1 MTYLNN
7 KREINLLKESL
18 NSINNAI
25 KSINNEEPI
34 DIVELELKNS
44 WEYLG
49 EIIGESYKEELID
62 EMFKR
67 FCLGK

>member
-1 MTYLNN
+1 MT
-7 KREINLLKESL
+7 KLKESL
-18 NSINNAI
+18 KSINNAI
-25 KSINNEEPI
+25 NTINNEEPI
-34 DIVELELKNS
+34 DIVELEIKNT
-44 WEYLG
+44 WESLG